1 VAKTVLVIPHSNA
14 QEEGLFSMIRKNLTD
29 TRKNLDVGS
38 TLGNMLNIKLA
49 QPESLR
55 PCYTQRPT
63 PSMLT
68 IAKKATVNYNKEHN

>member
-1 VAKTVLVIPHSNA
+1 
-14 QEEGLFSMIRKNLTD
+14 MIRKNLTD
-29 TRKNLDVGS
+29 TRQNLDVGS
-38 TLGNMLNIKLA
+38 TLGNMLKI
-49 QPESLR
+49 

>member
-1 VAKTVLVIPHSNA
+1 
-14 QEEGLFSMIRKNLTD
+14 MIRKNLTD

-38 TLGNMLNIKLA
+38 TLGNMLKIKLA

-68 IAKKATVNYNKEHN
+68 IAKKGTVNYNKEHN